1 MKNECGPD
9 KQQDVAEA
17 PPQIGGGKR
26 DPFQD
31 ELPAD
36 SIDPENDHCET
47 EPEKISDRKSVI
59 ALGEVRLSIKT
70 AKAASKKTFRRLSR
84 K

>member
-26 DPFQD
+26 DPLQD

-59 ALGEVRLSIKT
+59 ALGADLEAGRGQ
-70 AKAASKKTFRRLSR
+70 TFHKDGEGSQ
-84 K
+84 